1 MNMVLIA
8 IGLLLI
14 VVSVELHPDA
24 IPMELAMLMS
34 IIGVILVYTP
44 LINER
49 KDDDDK
55 NRDRY

>member
-1 MNMVLIA
+1 MNMVLTA

-49 KDDDDK
+49 KNDDDRDK
-55 NRDRY
+55 Y